1 MMVKKIMKLMVES
14 ASEKYKDHNP
24 EHISIAMKSIEKDA
38 DLSPLFFL
46 IVLVFSCSVPFAL
59 PHINTA
65 INPHFVLLGVLS
77 LLFVLYFYAAEAFI
91 AETIEKKSICP
102 HCHKEFSYFFDRE
115 DSREDEPYKEDETAY
130 TNCPFETAHTV
141 STYVKTHR
149 FDVRKCLS
157 CGQEDE
163 ENESESIKR
172 IDKNFFCTC
181 NSCGAVDT
189 ISSDEYRKNQ
199 PTYQKRQSHE
209 QTYIEH
215 GDTYQENWVSVK
227 TIQPYEIRA
236 VYTCSHCG
244 KTADIHVSNKE
255 EVLSCSDKEDF
266 RRTRIRKGRR

>member
-14 ASEKYKDHNP
+14 ASEKYQDHNP
-24 EHISIAMKSIEKDA
+24 EHIAIAMKSIEKDA

-46 IVLVFSCSVPFAL
+46 IVLVFACSVPFAL

-77 LLFVLYFYAAEAFI
+77 LLFVPYFYAAEAFI
-91 AETIEKKSICP
+91 AEAIEKKSICP

-115 DSREDEPYKEDETAY
+115 DSREDEPYQEDKTER
-130 TNCPFETAHTV
+130 TNCPFETEHTV

-172 IDKNFFCTC
+172 IDKNVFNTC
-181 NSCGAVDT
+181 DSCGAIDS
-189 ISSDEYRKNQ
+189 ISSREYRKNE
-199 PTYQKRQSHE
+199 PTYQKRKSHE
-209 QTYIEH
+209 SRVIR
-215 GDTYQENWVSVK
+215 GGKNYQENWVSVK

-236 VYTCSHCG
+236 VYSCSHCG
-244 KTADIHVSNKE
+244 KTEDVHISNGEKVVS
-255 EVLSCSDKEDF
+255 SSDKEGF
-266 RRTRIRKGRR
+266 KRIRLD